1 LLSQSCYLEG
11 EAMTTGDQ
19 IRTARERAGFTQQQ
33 LGTML
38 GVSMRTVGNWERGAS
53 VPRNKLGAI
62 KHLLD
67 GQAGTDAPALRDAS
81 DAELLAEIARRFAR
95 QATEGGGERARSAP
109 KTRAGE
115 SPAPIPLRPLSVA
128 DETLP
133 PSEDAVA
140 ALEDPTISEE
150 LEAQHQEP

>member
-1 LLSQSCYLEG
+1 
-11 EAMTTGDQ
+11 MTTGDQ

-62 KHLLD
+62 QHLLD

-95 QATEGGGERARSAP
+95 QTEGGGVRARTAP
-109 KTRAGE
+109 KTE
-115 SPAPIPLRPLSVA
+115 APGTGA
-128 DETLP
+128 DEHDDATTDVEDSM
-133 PSEDAVA
+133 SEPHGYVLA
-140 ALEDPTISEE
+140 ARDVDDDEE
-150 LEAQHQEP
+150 SEAQQEYP